1 MRLRAI
7 TGAGA
12 HTANTAAGGRL
23 FMRGG
28 TYRQEMF
35 EYRATGRGT
44 EGDHRVFVPVHLGR
58 CGEC

>member
-1 MRLRAI
+1 
-7 TGAGA
+7 
-12 HTANTAAGGRL
+12 
-23 FMRGG
+23 MRGG

-44 EGDHRVFVPVHLGR
+44 EGDPRVFVPVHLGR